1 MGVDGHGH
9 KALGQ
14 HLHVDGHTLSR
25 PPNLVKNSPA
35 TTSTPFAWI
44 TYCNA
49 FGITKPKLQLA
60 NTCLDG
66 ITPRWGLSWLIGLL
80 SKYYY
85 SHLVAYS
92 NDSHIVALSTFTSK
106 KNIASHN
113 PWIEILRRK
122 TTILSRDCHSIIAKF

>member
-25 PPNLVKNSPA
+25 PPNLAKNSPA

-44 TYCNA
+44 TYDNA
-49 FGITKPKLQLA
+49 FGITKPKMQLA
-60 NTCLDG
+60 DTCLDG

-85 SHLVAYS
+85 SHWFF
-92 NDSHIVALSTFTSK
+92 NSK
-106 KNIASHN
+106 DFVS
-113 PWIEILRRK
+113 
-122 TTILSRDCHSIIAKF
+122 